1 MRITVEM
8 KGSSKKLVIPD
19 GSMISD
25 LARRIGVY
33 PDSAIF
39 IMNEKIAPSDEEIV
53 SGSRVRVLPAASG
66 G

>member
-8 KGSSKKLVIPD
+8 KGSSKNIVLPG

-39 IMNEKIAPSDEEIV
+39 IMNEKIAPSDEII